1 LNTKTGTTV
10 ALTLCAFFSVCFA
23 DGHFEMTLRPV
34 RSPAGEVTG
43 IEVSQRV
50 VDPSVSTAA
59 PFSLI
64 APITYAAVTGVA
76 DRIESLRVRDPGGRI
91 EFRAEDEPANAGGFP
106 YFRHWRAQRPVQ
118 SPIEIKY
125 TALVQPPNAPSG
137 PAFGIRPAGDG
148 VSGSGGGFLL
158 LPETVNTTVST
169 VSWDLRQLAPGSIGV
184 TSFGEG
190 DFTLTGKPEELNQAW
205 MMAGPL
211 QRYSSPDGA
220 HRFGA
225 FWLGQPPFDAQ
236 KEMAW
241 VASAYQYLGQSF
253 RYLQPLPQ
261 YRVFMR
267 VLDTPPFGGGTALTR
282 SFMLSMGKGTL
293 RGSIEDTRETF
304 FHEMSHQWVGNIE
317 GDPGRIAWFEEGLNV
332 YYTLLLPLRGGLVSV
347 DEYAMRLN
355 KEARNYYESPAR
367 NWSATRIAE
376 VGFGNEQIRHTP
388 YVRGALYFSDLDWQ
402 IRRKSQHRRTLD
414 DLLYPM
420 FVARQKGAHFDQA
433 AWEQML
439 TRELGAKAVE
449 DFRAQLIDGNQ
460 TVVVASQ
467 AFGPCF
473 EREPV
478 SMQSEGHE
486 VQGYQWKRV
495 ENMPEARC
503 RKW

>member
-1 LNTKTGTTV
+1 LNTQTRAAL
-10 ALTLCAFFSVCFA
+10 ALTLSSVVGVCFA
-23 DGHFEMTLRPV
+23 DGHFEMTLKPL
-34 RSPAGEVTG
+34 RSGAGEVTG

-50 VDPSVSTAA
+50 VDPAVSEAA

-64 APITYAAVTGVA
+64 APITYAAVTGAA
-76 DRIESLRVRDPGGRI
+76 DRVQSLQVRDSSGRV
-91 EFRAEDEPANAGGFP
+91 EFRTEDDPASAGGFP
-106 YFRHWRAQRPVQ
+106 YFRHWRATRPVH
-118 SPIEIKY
+118 SPIEISY
-125 TALVQPPNAPSG
+125 TALVQPPNAPNG
-137 PAFGIRPAGDG
+137 PAFGIRPAGGG

-158 LPETVNTTVST
+158 LPENVNTSVSS
-169 VSWDLRQLAPGSIGV
+169 VHWDLTQLAPGSIGV

-190 DFTLTGKPEELNQAW
+190 DFTLTGKPEELNQGW

-211 QRYSSPDGA
+211 HRYSSPDGA
-220 HRFGA
+220 QRFAA
-225 FWLGQPPFDAQ
+225 FWLGEPPFDAT
-236 KEMAW
+236 KEMGW

-253 RYLQPLPQ
+253 GYLQPLPQ

-282 SFMLSMGKGTL
+282 SFMLSMGKGAL

-317 GDPGRIAWFEEGLNV
+317 GDPGKIAWFEEGLNV

-388 YVRGALYFSDLDWQ
+388 YVRGALYFSDLDWR
-402 IRRKSQHRRTLD
+402 IRRKSHNRRTLD
-414 DLLYPM
+414 DFLHPM
-420 FVARQKGAHFDQA
+420 FVARQKGTHFDQA

-439 TRELGAKAVE
+439 TRELGDQAVQ
-449 DFRAQLIDGNQ
+449 DFRAQLIDGDQ

-478 SMQSEGHE
+478 TMQAAGHD

-495 ENMPEARC
+495 ENLPEARC